1 MGEAD
6 PGHDSTKKQSAGNI
20 SPRLPTIGAATS
32 DEQKD
37 PPTMANSLSG
47 FRVLEVAAWT
57 FVPAAG
63 AVLAD
68 WGADVIK
75 VEHPEMGDPQRGL
88 VSMGLIP
95 GGDNAVNYIMEQ
107 PNRGKRSIGLDI
119 STDAGREILYK
130 LAETSDVFLTSFL
143 PSVRQRLQIDVEHI
157 RAVNPDIVYARGSGQ
172 GALGED
178 RNKPGY
184 DGSVYWGRGGVAH
197 ALTPADSARPIGG
210 RAAFGDLAG
219 GMAIAGGIAAGLLQR
234 ATTGVAPVVDV
245 SLLSLAMWV
254 LSPDIVA
261 SGLYGGDPMPKFD
274 RTSTPNP
281 LVGNYQTSDDRFITL
296 MMLQSDRFW
305 PEFCTVIGRPDLVT
319 DERFIDG
326 ASRFAN
332 REACVKELD
341 QEFASRTYEEW
352 KVALAPLTG
361 AWAPVQ
367 MASELVDDPQVQ
379 ANGYLSRVHRD
390 DGRQYDLVMNP
401 VQMDET
407 PDALPP
413 APEHGQHTEEI
424 LLELGLDWDAII
436 GHKESGAVL

>member
-1 MGEAD
+1 M
-6 PGHDSTKKQSAGNI
+6 
-20 SPRLPTIGAATS
+20 S
-32 DEQKD
+32 DALK
-37 PPTMANSLSG
+37 G

-75 VEHPEMGDPQRGL
+75 VEHPETGDPQRGL

-95 GGDNAVNYIMEQ
+95 GGENAVNYIMEQ
-107 PNRGKRSIGLDI
+107 PNRGKRSIGIDI
-119 STDAGREILYK
+119 STDTGRDLLYK

-143 PSVRQRLQIDVEHI
+143 PSVRQRLEIDVEHI
-157 RAVNPDIVYARGSGQ
+157 RAVNPNIVYARGTGQ
-172 GALGED
+172 GSRGVD
-178 RNKPGY
+178 RDKPGY
-184 DGSVYWGRGGVAH
+184 DGSVYWGRGGIAN
-197 ALTPADSARPIGG
+197 ALTPADSKFPIGG

-234 ATTGVAPVVDV
+234 ATTGKAPIVDV
-245 SLLSLAMWV
+245 SLLGLAMWQ

-261 SGLYGGDPMPKFD
+261 SGLYGGDPMPKFG
-274 RTSTPNP
+274 RSASPNP
-281 LVGNYQTSDDRFITL
+281 LVGSYRTSDDRFITL

-305 PEFCTVIGRPDLVT
+305 PEFCTCVGRPDLIE
-319 DERFIDG
+319 DLRFANG
-326 ASRFAN
+326 ASRFNN
-332 REACVKELD
+332 REECVAEIDKL
-341 QEFASRTYEEW
+341 FASRTYEEW
-352 KVALAPLTG
+352 KAVLAGLSG

-367 MASELVDDPQVQ
+367 MASELVDDPQVG
-379 ANGYLSRVHRD
+379 ANGYLGHVERG
-390 DGRQYDLVMNP
+390 DGREYDLVASP

-407 PDALPP
+407 PDHLVP

-436 GHKESGAVL
+436 AHKEAGAIL

>member
-1 MGEAD
+1 MGKA
-6 PGHDSTKKQSAGNI
+6 
-20 SPRLPTIGAATS
+20 
-32 DEQKD
+32 
-37 PPTMANSLSG
+37 LSG

-75 VEHPEMGDPQRGL
+75 VEHPETGDPQRGL

-95 GGDNAVNYIMEQ
+95 GGDGAVNYIMEQ

-119 STDAGREILYK
+119 GTEGGRELLYR

-157 RAVNPDIVYARGSGQ
+157 RAVNPNIVYARGSGQ
-172 GALGED
+172 GPLGAD

-197 ALTPADSARPIGG
+197 ALTPATSEWPIGG

-234 ATTGVAPVVDV
+234 ATSGEAPIIDV
-245 SLLSLAMWV
+245 SLLGLAMWV

-261 SGLYGGDPMPKFD
+261 SGLYGGDPMPKFN
-274 RTSTPNP
+274 RNSTPNP
-281 LVGNYQTSDDRFITL
+281 LVGNYRTSDGRFITL

-305 PEFCTVIGRPDLVT
+305 PEFCHVIGRPDMAE
-319 DERFIDG
+319 DPRFVDG

-332 REACVKELD
+332 REECVRTMDEV
-341 QEFASRTYEEW
+341 FASRTYAEW
-352 KVALAPLTG
+352 NTALAPLTG

-379 ANGYLSRVHRD
+379 ANGYLGRVQRA
-390 DGRQYDLVMNP
+390 DGRDYDLVANP
-401 VQMDET
+401 VQMDEKA
-407 PDALPP
+407 DALVA

-424 LLELGLDWDAII
+424 LLELGLDWDAIVA
-436 GHKESGAVL
+436 HKESGAIL